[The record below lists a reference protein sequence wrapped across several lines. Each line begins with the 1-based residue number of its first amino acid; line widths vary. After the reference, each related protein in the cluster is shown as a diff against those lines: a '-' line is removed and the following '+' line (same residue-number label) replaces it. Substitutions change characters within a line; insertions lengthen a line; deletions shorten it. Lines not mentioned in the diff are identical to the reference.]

1 LIKSIHLIQ
10 TKNYIIM
17 KILGYILIVIGIL
30 DVGSS
35 WVLPM
40 GSPIDPIVGP
50 TIAPFT
56 GYVLL
61 GVGYFLT
68 SLGGGS
74 KEEDLNSFKDSSEE
88 DKGN

>member
-1 LIKSIHLIQ
+1 MIKIIHLIQ
-10 TKNYIIM
+10 TKNYISM
-17 KILGYILIVIGIL
+17 RILGYILIVIGVL

-40 GSPIDPIVGP
+40 GSPIDPIVGQ
-50 TIAPFT
+50 TIAPYT
-56 GYVLL
+56 GYILL

-74 KEEDLNSFKDSSEE
+74 KEEENSFQSGSEE
-88 DKGN
+88 GGEN

>member
-1 LIKSIHLIQ
+1 
-10 TKNYIIM
+10 M
-17 KILGYILIVIGIL
+17 KILGYILIVIGFL
-30 DVGSS
+30 DIGSS

-50 TIAPFT
+50 AIAPFT
-56 GYVLL
+56 GYILL
-61 GVGYFLT
+61 GAGYFLT

-88 DKGN
+88 DNGN